1 MAQQFVT
8 GTVGLKLWKGT
19 LNVTSAQVAVL
30 FVSRRSGQLHDGPLQ
45 SQGRG
50 GIYQSLCA
58 ACDGAAESESRR
70 RQELVANFDLTM
82 TDSPKTERKDDRLWG
97 GRFEREPDKAF
108 DAFQRSFS
116 FDRRLLPYELAVDRA
131 WARALQKVGILT
143 EVEVHDTIKALEAIA
158 SELDG
163 DPSFLDGSTAE
174 DVHHFVE
181 SALVHEL
188 GALGWKLHTGRSRN
202 ELVAT
207 DFRLFVMDAAASL
220 QRQIAEFLAAILEQA
235 KANFGLPMAGMTHMQ
250 HAQPILL
257 SHFLLA
263 HAEAFSRDVTRLQH
277 AAESADACPMGSG
290 ALAGNSFG
298 IDREGIARDLG
309 FSRITAN
316 SLDAVSDRDFA
327 LDYLFAL
334 SGIATHLSRL
344 AEDFMIFASQ
354 EFAYVI
360 LPDEYATGSSLM
372 PQKKNPDSWELIR
385 GKTGRIHGALLGL
398 LTTMKGLPT
407 SYQRDLQEDKEALFA
422 AHDQIAAMLAIATG
436 ALATTKFNEDR
447 LRAAASNPVLFA
459 TEGADY
465 LVHRGLPFRQAHDII
480 GKVLREAE
488 RQNKPWTQL
497 SLEDVQKISPL
508 FEKDFLS
515 GLTVEKAIA
524 TKSVP
529 GGTAADSV
537 KLAIAALQE
546 RINMLHSSL
555 QSKLQMKSDSEA
567 KLRKRS

>member
-1 MAQQFVT
+1 
-8 GTVGLKLWKGT
+8 
-19 LNVTSAQVAVL
+19 
-30 FVSRRSGQLHDGPLQ
+30 
-45 SQGRG
+45 
-50 GIYQSLCA
+50 
-58 ACDGAAESESRR
+58 
-70 RQELVANFDLTM
+70 M
-82 TDSPKTERKDDRLWG
+82 TDQPTTDRKDDRLWG
-97 GRFEREPDKAF
+97 GRFDREPDKQF

-131 WARALQKVGILT
+131 WAKALQTVGILT
-143 EVEVHDTIKALEAIA
+143 EVEVRDTLAALQRIA
-158 SELDG
+158 DELNADQT
-163 DPSFLDGSTAE
+163 FLQGSTAE

-207 DFRLFVMDAAASL
+207 DFRLFVMDASASL
-220 QRQIAEFLAAILEQA
+220 QRQLAEFLAAILEQA
-235 KANFGLPMAGMTHMQ
+235 RVNFGVPMAGMTHMQ

-263 HAEAFSRDVTRLQH
+263 HAEGFSRDVTRLQN

-298 IDREGIARDLG
+298 IDRNAIARDLG

-334 SGIATHLSRL
+334 TGIATHLSRL
-344 AEDFMIFASQ
+344 AEDFVIFASQ

-360 LPDEYATGSSLM
+360 LPDEYSTGSSLM
-372 PQKKNPDSWELIR
+372 PQKKNPDCWELIR
-385 GKTGRIHGALLGL
+385 GKTGRVTGALLGL
-398 LTTMKGLPT
+398 LTTLKGLPT

-422 AHDQIAAMLAIATG
+422 AHDQVAAMIAIATG
-436 ALATTKFNEDR
+436 AVATTKFNAER

-459 TEGADY
+459 TDAADY
-465 LVHRGLPFRQAHDII
+465 LVHKGLPFRQAHDLI

-488 RQNKPWTQL
+488 RQGKPWTQL
-497 SLEDVQKISPL
+497 SLEDVRKISPL
-508 FEKDFLS
+508 FEQDFLAAPS
-515 GLTVEKAIA
+515 VESSIA
-524 TKSVP
+524 TKAVP
-529 GGTAADSV
+529 GGTAAESV
-537 KLAIAALQE
+537 RSAMAELQNRITQLNTKLNTKLNPAA
-546 RINMLHSSL
+546 N
-555 QSKLQMKSDSEA
+555 A
-567 KLRKRS
+567 KTGDKA